1 MFPRPRY
8 VFLDDSGMSTVEYT
22 LGLLAAAAIAMI
34 LFGVV
39 QSGSVA
45 DGFNELIERALNF
58 KG

>member
-8 VFLDDSGMSTVEYT
+8 AFLDDRGMSTVEYA
-22 LGLLAAAAIAMI
+22 LGLVAAAAFAMI

-45 DGFNELIERALNF
+45 EGLGNLIDRALNF
-58 KG
+58 TG

>member
-8 VFLDDSGMSTVEYT
+8 IFLDDHGMSTVEYAVC
-22 LGLLAAAAIAMI
+22 LLAAAAFAMI

-39 QSGSVA
+39 QSGTVA
-45 DGFNELIERALNF
+45 EGLNDLIERALNF